1 MKRLALMLIVLLLP
15 LVFVAFGTPG
25 AADDRAEIR
34 IPHLDGSGTETIVDV
49 HPSIPGIGA
58 FVRSTPDAIPQP
70 GEVILPPGP
79 SATPSAPMPPPPPE
93 Y

>member
-1 MKRLALMLIVLLLP
+1 MLILLLIP
-15 LVFVAFGTPG
+15 LVFVALGTPG

-49 HPSIPGIGA
+49 HPSIPGVAA
-58 FVRSTPDAIPQP
+58 FVRSTPDVIPQP
-70 GEVILPPGP
+70 GEIILPPSP
-79 SATPSAPMPPPPPE
+79 SATPSAPTPAPPPA